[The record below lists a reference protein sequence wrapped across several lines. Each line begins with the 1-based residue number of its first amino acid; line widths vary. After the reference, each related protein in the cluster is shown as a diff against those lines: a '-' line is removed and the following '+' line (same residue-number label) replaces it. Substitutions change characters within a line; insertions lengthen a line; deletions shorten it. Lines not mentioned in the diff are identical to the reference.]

1 MATKQT
7 KKAKA
12 KEERLEDILWSCRN
26 HLRGKADMSDKRD
39 VLLTLV
45 FLKFMSDRFEE
56 QQEKIRARYP
66 GSKLAEIQL
75 RKPAAYGQDSV
86 IFLRARFGEKDLIGR
101 VYEYYLQAFSIN
113 ADKEEGELLARQGE
127 NAVRLKAAFEK
138 LGGKVSHGVTET
150 RRKVK

>member
-56 QQEKIRARYP
+56 QQAIVDVYRCASEAKKIA
-66 GSKLAEIQL
+66 AEADRLSREIC
-75 RKPAAYGQDSV
+75 PALVRRSGGGEACPDG
-86 IFLRARFGEKDLIGR
+86 AGGEKQDRPDRAGR
-101 VYEYYLQAFSIN
+101 SKTGTRRSGAEQKRA
-113 ADKEEGELLARQGE
+113 ATGPQRGETG
-127 NAVRLKAAFEK
+127 VR
-138 LGGKVSHGVTET
+138 HGVSAE
-150 RRKVK
+150 RV

>member
-1 MATKQT
+1 VATKQT

-56 QQEKIRARYP
+56 QQGKIAAEADRLSREICPALVRRSGAGGLPRRSGAEQDRPPTERGKQNRAAA
-66 GSKLAEIQL
+66 G
-75 RKPAAYGQDSV
+75 PAGQN
-86 IFLRARFGEKDLIGR
+86 RAATGPRRGETG
-101 VYEYYLQAFSIN
+101 
-113 ADKEEGELLARQGE
+113 
-127 NAVRLKAAFEK
+127 VR
-138 LGGKVSHGVTET
+138 HGVSAE
-150 RRKVK
+150 RV

>member
-12 KEERLEDILWSCRN
+12 KEKRLEDILWSCRN

-56 QQEKIRARYP
+56 QQEIVDVYRCASEAKKIAAEADRLSREICPALVRRSGGRGAAPTERGRAKQGR
-66 GSKLAEIQL
+66 GRAKQG
-75 RKPAAYGQDSV
+75 RDRVAAGRDGGE
-86 IFLRARFGEKDLIGR
+86 AWRFG
-101 VYEYYLQAFSIN
+101 
-113 ADKEEGELLARQGE
+113 
-127 NAVRLKAAFEK
+127 
-138 LGGKVSHGVTET
+138 
-150 RRKVK
+150 

>member
-56 QQEKIRARYP
+56 QRAIVDVYRCASEAKKIAAEADRLSREICPALVRRSGGRPAPTERGRAKP
-66 GSKLAEIQL
+66 GRQDRAGRSKTGTRRSGAEQK
-75 RKPAAYGQDSV
+75 RAATGPQ
-86 IFLRARFGEKDLIGR
+86 RGETG
-101 VYEYYLQAFSIN
+101 
-113 ADKEEGELLARQGE
+113 
-127 NAVRLKAAFEK
+127 VR
-138 LGGKVSHGVTET
+138 HGVSAE
-150 RRKVK
+150 RV